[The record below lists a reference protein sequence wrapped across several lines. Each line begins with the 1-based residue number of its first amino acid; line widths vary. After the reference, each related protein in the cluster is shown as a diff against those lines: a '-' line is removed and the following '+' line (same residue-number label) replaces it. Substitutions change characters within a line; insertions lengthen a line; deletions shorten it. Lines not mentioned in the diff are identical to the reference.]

1 MAFKVHGGKKKSSTA
16 ALARNHVI
24 EVSNSGLVSLMGGKW
39 TAYRIQGEQTVDRI
53 LKHWPNEFKHR
64 KYETGQTLNF
74 NLIGSYGRI
83 DVIEGIS
90 WGNEAL
96 YKQYE
101 DHFVFKFNVERDIA
115 KHLIKE
121 YGTRALAIVEL
132 ASSAGLNKR
141 LHPDYPFYEGEVL
154 YAMRS
159 EMAQKP
165 NDIVCRRAPISF
177 LDSATTKDVVLPRVV
192 DIMAKE
198 LKWSN
203 DRKTKELAEAQ
214 KNISS
219 MK

>member
-1 MAFKVHGGKKKSSTA
+1 MRWLAFKVHGGKKKSSTA

-96 YKQYE
+96 YKQVGDNTKGGE
-101 DHFVFKFNVERDIA
+101 TIA
-115 KHLIKE
+115 AAGNSGGNMDSGLYFEIR
-121 YGTRALAIVEL
+121 YQGVAFDPLAWV
-132 ASSAGLNKR
+132 GLR
-141 LHPDYPFYEGEVL
+141 
-154 YAMRS
+154 
-159 EMAQKP
+159 
-165 NDIVCRRAPISF
+165 
-177 LDSATTKDVVLPRVV
+177 
-192 DIMAKE
+192 
-198 LKWSN
+198 
-203 DRKTKELAEAQ
+203 
-214 KNISS
+214 
-219 MK
+219 